1 MKRFLI
7 LCVLAATPLHAET
20 VNRQA
25 ICTVMGEMSEQIMMA
40 RQSGVSL
47 SKIMGIAE
55 KADADLRPL
64 AEEIIEEAY
73 WRPRMNAPENQRRE
87 AQNFRNEMEFMC
99 YEAN

>member
-20 VNRQA
+20 VSRQD
-25 ICTVMGEMSEQIMMA
+25 ICAVTGEMSEQIMMA

-47 SKIMGIAE
+47 SRVMGIAG
-55 KADADLRPL
+55 KVDANFRPL
-64 AEEIIEEAY
+64 VEEIIKEAY

-87 AQNFRNEMEFMC
+87 AHNFRNEMEFMC